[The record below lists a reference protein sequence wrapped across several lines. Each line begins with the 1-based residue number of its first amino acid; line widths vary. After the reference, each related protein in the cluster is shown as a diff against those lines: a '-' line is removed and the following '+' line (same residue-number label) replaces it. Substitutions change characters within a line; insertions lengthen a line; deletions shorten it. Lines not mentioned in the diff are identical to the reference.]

1 MTENIQSESVVEA
14 TEAPQTAADTTDI
27 KPSKRYGQFFWRS
40 WAIQDSWNYERQ
52 MNMGFLYGIAP
63 TIDRLY
69 PDENDPEQVE
79 KKKEGYQ
86 RHMAFYNCT
95 PQTSAFVLG
104 LASSM
109 EEEYARDPENFDPET
124 IGAVKT
130 SLMGPLSG
138 IGDSFFQGTIR
149 TIAFGLG
156 TSLAASGS
164 MLGPVLAMVISA
176 AFSIPITWFAGK
188 FGYEMGNS
196 FLEKLQSGAMEKI
209 MYACGIVGLMA
220 IGGMVATLI
229 GITTPLTFSD
239 GTLVLQDVLDGI
251 VPMMLDLGA
260 VMGMYWL
267 VKHNVK
273 TGWLLLICIVGGILV
288 NALGILA

>member
-1 MTENIQSESVVEA
+1 MSENTTAIQVS
-14 TEAPQTAADTTDI
+14 PN
-27 KPSKRYGQFFWRS
+27 KRYSQNFWRS

-69 PDENDPEQVE
+69 PDENDPEQVA
-79 KKKEGYQ
+79 KRKEAYE

-124 IGAVKT
+124 INAVKT

-156 TSLAASGS
+156 TALAAQGS

-176 AFSIPITWFAGK
+176 AFSIPITWYAGK

-196 FLEKLQSGAMEKI
+196 FLDRLQSGTMEKI

-229 GITTPLTFSD
+229 GITTPLTFSE
-239 GTLVLQDVLDGI
+239 GTVVLQDILNGI
-251 VPMMLDLGA
+251 VPMILDLAA

-273 TGWLLLICIVGGILV
+273 TSWLLAICIVGGIALS
-288 NALGILA
+288 ALGILA

>member
-1 MTENIQSESVVEA
+1 MSENTTAIQVS
-14 TEAPQTAADTTDI
+14 PI
-27 KPSKRYGQFFWRS
+27 KRYSQYFWRS

-69 PDENDPEQVE
+69 PDVNDPEQVAKRQE
-79 KKKEGYQ
+79 AYE

-124 IGAVKT
+124 INAVKT

-156 TSLAASGS
+156 TALAVQGS

-176 AFSIPITWFAGK
+176 AFSIPITWYAGK
-188 FGYEMGNS
+188 FGYKMGNS
-196 FLEKLQSGAMEKI
+196 FLDRLQSGTMEKI

-229 GITTPLTFSD
+229 GITTPLSLSG
-239 GTLVLQDVLDGI
+239 GTVVLQDILNGI
-251 VPMMLDLGA
+251 VPMILDLAA

-273 TGWLLLICIVGGILV
+273 TSWLLLICIVGGI
-288 NALGILA
+288 ALSAFGILA

>member
-1 MTENIQSESVVEA
+1 MSEKNRAVEV
-14 TEAPQTAADTTDI
+14 TPN
-27 KPSKRYGQFFWRS
+27 KRYAQYFWRS
-40 WAIQDSWNYERQ
+40 WAIQASWNYERQ

-63 TIDRLY
+63 TLDRLY
-69 PDENDPEQVE
+69 PDTSDPEQLARR
-79 KKKEGYQ
+79 KEAYQ

-95 PQTSAFVLG
+95 PQTSACVLG

-109 EEEYARDPENFDPET
+109 EEEYARDPENFDPES
-124 IGAVKT
+124 INAVKT

-149 TIAFGLG
+149 TIAFALG
-156 TSLAASGS
+156 TSLAVSGS
-164 MLGPVLAMVISA
+164 ILGPVLAMAISA
-176 AFSIPITWFAGK
+176 VFSIPITWLAGK

-196 FLEKLQSGAMEKI
+196 FLDRLHSGAMEKI

-229 GITTPLTFSD
+229 GITTPLTFSA
-239 GTLVLQDVLDGI
+239 GAVVIQDTLDGI
-251 VPMMLDLGA
+251 VPMVLSLGA

-267 VKHNVK
+267 IKHNVK
-273 TGWLLLICIVGGILV
+273 TRWLLLICIVGGIAL
-288 NALGILA
+288 NAAGIFV

>member
-1 MTENIQSESVVEA
+1 MTDNTTAIQVS
-14 TEAPQTAADTTDI
+14 PN
-27 KPSKRYGQFFWRS
+27 KRYSQYFWRS

-79 KKKEGYQ
+79 KKKEAYQ

-229 GITTPLTFSD
+229 GITTPLTFSE

-273 TGWLLLICIVGGILV
+273 TGWLLLICIVGGIIV

>member
-1 MTENIQSESVVEA
+1 MSENTSAIQVS
-14 TEAPQTAADTTDI
+14 PN
-27 KPSKRYGQFFWRS
+27 KRYSQYFWRS

-52 MNMGFLYGIAP
+52 MNMGFLFGIAP

-69 PDENDPEQVE
+69 PDENDPEQVA
-79 KKKEGYQ
+79 KRKEAYQ

-109 EEEYARDPENFDPET
+109 EEEYARDPENFDPES
-124 IGAVKT
+124 INAVKT

-156 TSLAASGS
+156 TALATQGS

-176 AFSIPITWFAGK
+176 VFSIPITWYAGK

-196 FLEKLQSGAMEKI
+196 FLDRLQSGTMEKI

-229 GITTPLTFSD
+229 GITTPLTFSE
-239 GTLVLQDVLDGI
+239 GTVVLQDILDGI
-251 VPMMLDLGA
+251 VPMILNLAA

-273 TGWLLLICIVGGILV
+273 TSWLLAICIIGGIVL
-288 NALGILA
+288 NALGLLA

>member
-1 MTENIQSESVVEA
+1 MSENTTAIQVS
-14 TEAPQTAADTTDI
+14 PN
-27 KPSKRYGQFFWRS
+27 KRYSQYFWRS

-69 PDENDPEQVE
+69 PDENDPEQVA
-79 KKKEGYQ
+79 KRKEAYE

-124 IGAVKT
+124 INAVKT

-156 TSLAASGS
+156 TALAAQGS

-176 AFSIPITWFAGK
+176 VFSIPITWYAGK

-196 FLEKLQSGAMEKI
+196 FLDRLQSGTMEKI

-229 GITTPLTFSD
+229 GITTPLTFSE
-239 GTLVLQDVLDGI
+239 GTVVLQDILNGI
-251 VPMMLDLGA
+251 VPMVLDLGA

-273 TGWLLLICIVGGILV
+273 TSWLLLLCIVGGIALS
-288 NALGILA
+288 ALGILA

>member
-1 MTENIQSESVVEA
+1 MSENTTAIQVS
-14 TEAPQTAADTTDI
+14 PN
-27 KPSKRYGQFFWRS
+27 KRYSQYFWRS

-69 PDENDPEQVE
+69 PDQNDPAQVE
-79 KKKEGYQ
+79 KRKEAYR

-124 IGAVKT
+124 INAVKT

-156 TSLAASGS
+156 TALATQGS

-176 AFSIPITWFAGK
+176 AFSIPITWYAGK

-196 FLEKLQSGAMEKI
+196 FLDRLQSGTMEKI

-229 GITTPLTFSD
+229 GITTPLTFSE
-239 GTLVLQDVLDGI
+239 GTVVLQDILDGI
-251 VPMMLDLGA
+251 VPMILNLAA

-273 TGWLLLICIVGGILV
+273 TSWLLAICIIGGIVL
-288 NALGILA
+288 NALGLLA

>member
-1 MTENIQSESVVEA
+1 MSENTTAIQVS
-14 TEAPQTAADTTDI
+14 PN
-27 KPSKRYGQFFWRS
+27 KRYSQYFWRS

-69 PDENDPEQVE
+69 PDENDPEQVA
-79 KKKEGYQ
+79 KRKEAYE

-124 IGAVKT
+124 INAVKT

-156 TSLAASGS
+156 TALAAQGS

-176 AFSIPITWFAGK
+176 AFSIPITWYAGK
-188 FGYEMGNS
+188 FGYEMGSS
-196 FLEKLQSGAMEKI
+196 FLDRLQSGTMEKI

-229 GITTPLTFSD
+229 GITTPLTFSE
-239 GTLVLQDVLDGI
+239 GTVVLQDILNGI
-251 VPMMLDLGA
+251 VPMILDLAA

-273 TGWLLLICIVGGILV
+273 TSWLLAICIVGGIALS
-288 NALGILA
+288 ALGILA

>member
-1 MTENIQSESVVEA
+1 MTDNTTAIQVS
-14 TEAPQTAADTTDI
+14 PN
-27 KPSKRYGQFFWRS
+27 KRYSQYFWRS

-69 PDENDPEQVE
+69 PDENDPEQVA
-79 KKKEGYQ
+79 KRKEAYE

-124 IGAVKT
+124 INAVKT

-156 TSLAASGS
+156 TALAMQGS
-164 MLGPVLAMVISA
+164 ILGPVLAMVISA
-176 AFSIPITWFAGK
+176 AFSVPITWYAGK

-196 FLEKLQSGAMEKI
+196 FLERLQSGAMEKI

-229 GITTPLTFSD
+229 GITTPLTFSE
-239 GTLVLQDVLDGI
+239 GTVVLQDILNGI
-251 VPMMLDLGA
+251 VPMVLDLGA
-260 VMGMYWL
+260 VMGMYYL
-267 VKHNVK
+267 IKRNVK
-273 TGWLLLICIVGGILV
+273 TTWMLAICILGGIAFSAFGL
-288 NALGILA
+288 LA

>member
-1 MTENIQSESVVEA
+1 MTDNTTAIQVS
-14 TEAPQTAADTTDI
+14 PN
-27 KPSKRYGQFFWRS
+27 KRYSQYFWRS

-69 PDENDPEQVE
+69 PDENDPEQVA
-79 KKKEGYQ
+79 KRKEAYE

-124 IGAVKT
+124 INAVKT

-156 TSLAASGS
+156 TALAMQGS
-164 MLGPVLAMVISA
+164 ILGPVLAMVISA
-176 AFSIPITWFAGK
+176 AFSVPITWYAGK

-196 FLEKLQSGAMEKI
+196 FLDRLQSGTMEKI

-229 GITTPLTFSD
+229 GITTPLTFSE
-239 GTLVLQDVLDGI
+239 GTVVLQDILNGI
-251 VPMMLDLGA
+251 VPMVLDLGA
-260 VMGMYWL
+260 VMGMYYL
-267 VKHNVK
+267 IKRNVK
-273 TGWLLLICIVGGILV
+273 TTWMLAICILGGI
-288 NALGILA
+288 ALSAFGLLA

>member
-1 MTENIQSESVVEA
+1 MTDNTTAIQVS
-14 TEAPQTAADTTDI
+14 PN
-27 KPSKRYGQFFWRS
+27 KRYSQYFWRS

-69 PDENDPEQVE
+69 PDENDPEQVA
-79 KKKEGYQ
+79 KRKEAYE

-124 IGAVKT
+124 INAVKT

-156 TSLAASGS
+156 TALAMQGS
-164 MLGPVLAMVISA
+164 ILGPILAMVISA
-176 AFSIPITWFAGK
+176 AFSVPITWYAGK

-196 FLEKLQSGAMEKI
+196 FLERLQSGAMEKI

-229 GITTPLTFSD
+229 GITTPLTFSE
-239 GTLVLQDVLDGI
+239 GTVVLQDILNGI
-251 VPMMLDLGA
+251 VPMVLDLGA
-260 VMGMYWL
+260 VMGMYYL
-267 VKHNVK
+267 IKRNVK
-273 TGWLLLICIVGGILV
+273 TTWLLAICILGGI
-288 NALGILA
+288 ALSAFGLLA

>member
-1 MTENIQSESVVEA
+1 MSENTTAIQVS
-14 TEAPQTAADTTDI
+14 PI
-27 KPSKRYGQFFWRS
+27 KRYSQYFWRS

-69 PDENDPEQVE
+69 PDVNDPEQVAKRQE
-79 KKKEGYQ
+79 AYE

-124 IGAVKT
+124 INAVKT

-156 TSLAASGS
+156 TALAVQGS

-176 AFSIPITWFAGK
+176 AFSIPITWYAGK
-188 FGYEMGNS
+188 FGYKMGNS
-196 FLEKLQSGAMEKI
+196 FLDRLQSGTMEKI

-229 GITTPLTFSD
+229 GITTPLSFSG
-239 GTLVLQDVLDGI
+239 GTVALQDILNGI
-251 VPMMLDLGA
+251 VPMILDLAA

-273 TGWLLLICIVGGILV
+273 TSWLLLICIVGGI
-288 NALGILA
+288 ALSAFGILA

>member
-1 MTENIQSESVVEA
+1 MTDNTTAIQVS
-14 TEAPQTAADTTDI
+14 PN
-27 KPSKRYGQFFWRS
+27 KRYSQYFWRS

-69 PDENDPEQVE
+69 PDENDPEQVA
-79 KKKEGYQ
+79 KRKEAYE

-109 EEEYARDPENFDPET
+109 EEEYARDPENFAPET
-124 IGAVKT
+124 INAVKT

-156 TSLAASGS
+156 TALAMQGS
-164 MLGPVLAMVISA
+164 ILGPVLAMVISA
-176 AFSIPITWFAGK
+176 AFSVPITWYAGK

-196 FLEKLQSGAMEKI
+196 FLERLQSGAMEKI

-229 GITTPLTFSD
+229 GITTPLTFSE
-239 GTLVLQDVLDGI
+239 GTVVLQDILNGI
-251 VPMMLDLGA
+251 VPMVLDLGA
-260 VMGMYWL
+260 VMGMYYL
-267 VKHNVK
+267 IKRNVK
-273 TGWLLLICIVGGILV
+273 TTWMLAICILGGIAFSAFGL
-288 NALGILA
+288 LA

>member
-1 MTENIQSESVVEA
+1 MSENTTAIQVS
-14 TEAPQTAADTTDI
+14 PI
-27 KPSKRYGQFFWRS
+27 KRYSQYFWRS

-69 PDENDPEQVE
+69 PDVNDPEQVAKRQE
-79 KKKEGYQ
+79 AYE

-124 IGAVKT
+124 INAVKT

-156 TSLAASGS
+156 TALAVQGS

-176 AFSIPITWFAGK
+176 AFSIPITWYASK
-188 FGYEMGNS
+188 FGYKMGNS
-196 FLEKLQSGAMEKI
+196 FLDRLQSGTMEKI

-229 GITTPLTFSD
+229 GITTPLSFSG
-239 GTLVLQDVLDGI
+239 GTVVLQDILNGI
-251 VPMMLDLGA
+251 VPMILDLAA

-273 TGWLLLICIVGGILV
+273 TSWLLLICIVGGI
-288 NALGILA
+288 ALSAFGILA

>member
-1 MTENIQSESVVEA
+1 MSENNTAIQV
-14 TEAPQTAADTTDI
+14 APN
-27 KPSKRYGQFFWRS
+27 KRYSQYFWRS

-69 PDENDPEQVE
+69 PDVNDPEQVA
-79 KKKEGYQ
+79 KRKEAYE

-124 IGAVKT
+124 INAVKT

-156 TSLAASGS
+156 TALAAQGS
-164 MLGPVLAMVISA
+164 MLGPVIAMVISA
-176 AFSIPITWFAGK
+176 AFSIPITWYAGK

-196 FLEKLQSGAMEKI
+196 FLDRLQSGTMEKI

-229 GITTPLTFSD
+229 GITTPLTFSE
-239 GTLVLQDVLDGI
+239 GTVVLQDILNGI
-251 VPMMLDLGA
+251 VPMVLDLGA

-273 TGWLLLICIVGGILV
+273 TSWLLLICIVGGI
-288 NALGILA
+288 ALSAFGILA

>member
-1 MTENIQSESVVEA
+1 MSENTTAIQVS
-14 TEAPQTAADTTDI
+14 PN
-27 KPSKRYGQFFWRS
+27 KRYSQFFWRS

-52 MNMGFLYGIAP
+52 MNMGFLFGIAP

-69 PDENDPEQVE
+69 PDENDPAQVA
-79 KKKEGYQ
+79 KRKEAYE

-124 IGAVKT
+124 INAVKT

-156 TSLAASGS
+156 TALATQGS

-176 AFSIPITWFAGK
+176 AFSIPITWYAGK

-196 FLEKLQSGAMEKI
+196 FLDRLQSGTMEKI

-229 GITTPLTFSD
+229 GITTPLTFSE
-239 GTLVLQDVLDGI
+239 GTVVLQDILNGI
-251 VPMMLDLGA
+251 VPMILDLAA

-273 TGWLLLICIVGGILV
+273 TTWLLLLCIVGGIALS
-288 NALGILA
+288 ALGILA

>member
-1 MTENIQSESVVEA
+1 MTDNTTAIQVS
-14 TEAPQTAADTTDI
+14 PN
-27 KPSKRYGQFFWRS
+27 KRYSQYFWRS

-69 PDENDPEQVE
+69 PDENDPEQVA
-79 KKKEGYQ
+79 KRKEAYE

-124 IGAVKT
+124 INAVKT

-156 TSLAASGS
+156 TSLAMQGS
-164 MLGPVLAMVISA
+164 ILGPVLAMLISA
-176 AFSIPITWFAGK
+176 AFSVPITWYAGK

-196 FLEKLQSGAMEKI
+196 FLDRLQSGAMEKI

-229 GITTPLTFSD
+229 GITTPLTFSE
-239 GTLVLQDVLDGI
+239 GTVVLQDILNGI
-251 VPMMLDLGA
+251 VPMVLDLGA
-260 VMGMYWL
+260 VMGMYL
-267 VKHNVK
+267 LIKRNVK
-273 TGWLLLICIVGGILV
+273 TTWMLAICILGGILLS
-288 NALGILA
+288 AIGILV

>member
-1 MTENIQSESVVEA
+1 MSENTTAIQVS
-14 TEAPQTAADTTDI
+14 PN
-27 KPSKRYGQFFWRS
+27 KRYSQYFWRS

-69 PDENDPEQVE
+69 PDENDPEQVA
-79 KKKEGYQ
+79 KRKEAYE

-124 IGAVKT
+124 INAVKT

-156 TSLAASGS
+156 TALAMQGS
-164 MLGPVLAMVISA
+164 VLGPVLAMVISA
-176 AFSIPITWFAGK
+176 AFSIPITWYAGK

-196 FLEKLQSGAMEKI
+196 FLERLQSGAMEKI

-229 GITTPLTFSD
+229 GITTPLTFSE
-239 GTLVLQDVLDGI
+239 GTVVLQDILNGI
-251 VPMMLDLGA
+251 VPMVLDLGA
-260 VMGMYWL
+260 VMGMYYL
-267 VKHNVK
+267 IKRNVK
-273 TGWLLLICIVGGILV
+273 TTWMLAICILGGI
-288 NALGILA
+288 ALSAFGLLA

>member
-1 MTENIQSESVVEA
+1 MSENTTAIQVS
-14 TEAPQTAADTTDI
+14 PI
-27 KPSKRYGQFFWRS
+27 KRYSQYFWRS

-69 PDENDPEQVE
+69 PDVNDPEQVAKRQE
-79 KKKEGYQ
+79 AYE

-109 EEEYARDPENFDPET
+109 EEEDARDPENFDPET
-124 IGAVKT
+124 INAVKT

-156 TSLAASGS
+156 TALAVQGS

-176 AFSIPITWFAGK
+176 AFSIPITWYAGK
-188 FGYEMGNS
+188 FGYKMGNS
-196 FLEKLQSGAMEKI
+196 FLDRLQSGTMEKI

-229 GITTPLTFSD
+229 GITTPLSFSG
-239 GTLVLQDVLDGI
+239 GTVVLQDILNGI
-251 VPMMLDLGA
+251 VPMILDLAA

-273 TGWLLLICIVGGILV
+273 TSWLLLICIVGGI
-288 NALGILA
+288 ALSAFGILA

>member
-1 MTENIQSESVVEA
+1 MSENTTAIQVS
-14 TEAPQTAADTTDI
+14 PN
-27 KPSKRYGQFFWRS
+27 KRYSQYFWRS

-69 PDENDPEQVE
+69 PDENDPEQVA
-79 KKKEGYQ
+79 KRKEAYE

-124 IGAVKT
+124 INAVKT

-156 TSLAASGS
+156 TALAAQGS

-176 AFSIPITWFAGK
+176 AFSIPITWYAGK

-196 FLEKLQSGAMEKI
+196 FLDRLQSGTMEKI

-229 GITTPLTFSD
+229 GITTPLTFSE
-239 GTLVLQDVLDGI
+239 GTVVLQDILNGI
-251 VPMMLDLGA
+251 VPMVLDLGA

-273 TGWLLLICIVGGILV
+273 TSWLLLLCIVGGIALS
-288 NALGILA
+288 ALGILA

>member
-1 MTENIQSESVVEA
+1 MSENTTAIQVS
-14 TEAPQTAADTTDI
+14 PN
-27 KPSKRYGQFFWRS
+27 KRYSQYFWRS

-69 PDENDPEQVE
+69 PDENDPEQVA
-79 KKKEGYQ
+79 KRKEAYE

-124 IGAVKT
+124 INAVKT

-156 TSLAASGS
+156 TALATQGS

-176 AFSIPITWFAGK
+176 AFSVPITWYAGK

-196 FLEKLQSGAMEKI
+196 FLDRLQSGTMEKI

-229 GITTPLTFSD
+229 GITTPLTFSE
-239 GTLVLQDVLDGI
+239 GTVVLQDILDGI
-251 VPMMLDLGA
+251 VPMILNLAA

-273 TGWLLLICIVGGILV
+273 TSWLLLLCIVGGIALS
-288 NALGILA
+288 ALGILA

>member
-1 MTENIQSESVVEA
+1 MTDNTTAIQVS
-14 TEAPQTAADTTDI
+14 PN
-27 KPSKRYGQFFWRS
+27 KRYSQYFWRS

-69 PDENDPEQVE
+69 PDENDPEQVA
-79 KKKEGYQ
+79 KRKEAYE

-124 IGAVKT
+124 INAVKT

-156 TSLAASGS
+156 TALAMQGS
-164 MLGPVLAMVISA
+164 ILGPVLAMVISA
-176 AFSIPITWFAGK
+176 AFSVPITWYAGK

-196 FLEKLQSGAMEKI
+196 FLERLQSGAMEKI

-229 GITTPLTFSD
+229 GITTPLTFSE
-239 GTLVLQDVLDGI
+239 GTVVLQDILNGI
-251 VPMMLDLGA
+251 VPMVLDLGA
-260 VMGMYWL
+260 VMGMYYL
-267 VKHNVK
+267 IKRNVK
-273 TGWLLLICIVGGILV
+273 TTWMLAICILGGI
-288 NALGILA
+288 ALSAFGLLA

>member
-1 MTENIQSESVVEA
+1 MSENTTAIQVS
-14 TEAPQTAADTTDI
+14 PN
-27 KPSKRYGQFFWRS
+27 KRYSQYFWRS

-69 PDENDPEQVE
+69 PDENDPEQVA
-79 KKKEGYQ
+79 KRKEAYE

-124 IGAVKT
+124 INAVKT

-156 TSLAASGS
+156 TALAAQGS

-176 AFSIPITWFAGK
+176 AFSIPITWYAGK

-196 FLEKLQSGAMEKI
+196 FLDRLQSGTMEKI

-229 GITTPLTFSD
+229 GITTPLTFSE
-239 GTLVLQDVLDGI
+239 GTVVLQDILNGI
-251 VPMMLDLGA
+251 VPMILDLGA

-273 TGWLLLICIVGGILV
+273 TTWLLLLCIVGGIALS
-288 NALGILA
+288 ALGILA

>member
-1 MTENIQSESVVEA
+1 MSEN
-14 TEAPQTAADTTDI
+14 TTAIEVSPT
-27 KPSKRYGQFFWRS
+27 KRYSQYFWRS

-69 PDENDPEQVE
+69 PDENDPEQVA
-79 KKKEGYQ
+79 KRKEAYQ

-124 IGAVKT
+124 INAVKT

-156 TSLAASGS
+156 TSLAAQGS
-164 MLGPVLAMVISA
+164 MLGPVLAMLISA
-176 AFSIPITWFAGK
+176 VFSVPITWYAGK
-188 FGYEMGNS
+188 FGYEMGHS
-196 FLEKLQSGAMEKI
+196 FLDRLQSGTMEKI

-229 GITTPLTFSD
+229 GITTPLTFSE
-239 GTLVLQDVLDGI
+239 GTVVLQDILNGI
-251 VPMMLDLGA
+251 VPMALDLAA

-273 TGWLLLICIVGGILV
+273 TSWLLLICIVGGIAL
-288 NALGILA
+288 NALGLLA

>member
-1 MTENIQSESVVEA
+1 MSENTTAIQVS
-14 TEAPQTAADTTDI
+14 PI
-27 KPSKRYGQFFWRS
+27 KRYSQYFWRS

-69 PDENDPEQVE
+69 PDVNDPEQVAKRQE
-79 KKKEGYQ
+79 AYV

-124 IGAVKT
+124 INAVKT

-156 TSLAASGS
+156 TALAVQGS

-176 AFSIPITWFAGK
+176 AFSIPITWYAGK
-188 FGYEMGNS
+188 FGYKMGNS
-196 FLEKLQSGAMEKI
+196 FLDRLQSGTMEKI

-229 GITTPLTFSD
+229 GITTPLSLSG
-239 GTLVLQDVLDGI
+239 GTVVLQDILNGI
-251 VPMMLDLGA
+251 VPMILDLAA

-267 VKHNVK
+267 VRHNVK
-273 TGWLLLICIVGGILV
+273 TSWLLLICIVGGI
-288 NALGILA
+288 ALSAFGILA

>member
-1 MTENIQSESVVEA
+1 MTDNTTAIQVS
-14 TEAPQTAADTTDI
+14 PN
-27 KPSKRYGQFFWRS
+27 KRYSQYFWRS

-69 PDENDPEQVE
+69 PDENDPEQVA
-79 KKKEGYQ
+79 KRKEAYE

-124 IGAVKT
+124 INAVKT

-156 TSLAASGS
+156 TALAAQGS

-176 AFSIPITWFAGK
+176 VFSIPITWYAGK

-196 FLEKLQSGAMEKI
+196 FLDRLQSGTMEKI

-229 GITTPLTFSD
+229 GITTPLTFSE
-239 GTLVLQDVLDGI
+239 GTVVLQDILNGI
-251 VPMMLDLGA
+251 VPMVLDLGA

-273 TGWLLLICIVGGILV
+273 TSWLLLLCIVGGIALS
-288 NALGILA
+288 ALGILA

>member
-1 MTENIQSESVVEA
+1 MSENTTAIQVS
-14 TEAPQTAADTTDI
+14 PN
-27 KPSKRYGQFFWRS
+27 KRYSQYFWRS

-69 PDENDPEQVE
+69 PDENDPEQVA
-79 KKKEGYQ
+79 KRKEAYE

-124 IGAVKT
+124 INAVKT

-156 TSLAASGS
+156 TALAAQGS

-176 AFSIPITWFAGK
+176 VFSIPITWYAGK

-196 FLEKLQSGAMEKI
+196 FLDRLQSGTMEKI

-229 GITTPLTFSD
+229 GITTPLTFSE
-239 GTLVLQDVLDGI
+239 GTVVLQDILNGI
-251 VPMMLDLGA
+251 VPMVLDLGA

-273 TGWLLLICIVGGILV
+273 TSWLLLFCIVGGI
-288 NALGILA
+288 ALSADRKSVV

>member
-1 MTENIQSESVVEA
+1 MSENTTAIQVSPA
-14 TEAPQTAADTTDI
+14 
-27 KPSKRYGQFFWRS
+27 KRYAQYFWRS

-69 PDENDPEQVE
+69 PDENDPEQVARR
-79 KKKEGYQ
+79 KEAYQ

-124 IGAVKT
+124 INAVKT

-156 TSLAASGS
+156 TALAMQGS

-176 AFSIPITWFAGK
+176 AFSVPITWYAGK

-196 FLEKLQSGAMEKI
+196 FLERLQSGTMEKI
-209 MYACGIVGLMA
+209 MYGCGIVGLMA

-239 GTLVLQDVLDGI
+239 GAVVIQDILNGI
-251 VPMMLDLGA
+251 VPMVLDLGA

-267 VKHNVK
+267 VKHNAK
-273 TGWLLLICIVGGILV
+273 TSWLLLLCIVGGIAL
-288 NALGILA
+288 NALGLFA

>member
-1 MTENIQSESVVEA
+1 MSENNTAIQVV
-14 TEAPQTAADTTDI
+14 PN
-27 KPSKRYGQFFWRS
+27 KRYSQYFWRS

-69 PDENDPEQVE
+69 PDENDPEQVA
-79 KKKEGYQ
+79 KRKEAYE

-124 IGAVKT
+124 INAVKT

-156 TSLAASGS
+156 TALAMQGS
-164 MLGPVLAMVISA
+164 ILGPVLAMVISA
-176 AFSIPITWFAGK
+176 AFSVPITWYAGK

-196 FLEKLQSGAMEKI
+196 FLERLQSGAMEKI

-229 GITTPLTFSD
+229 GITTPLTFSE
-239 GTLVLQDVLDGI
+239 GTVVLQDILNGI
-251 VPMMLDLGA
+251 VPMVLDLGA
-260 VMGMYWL
+260 VMGMYYL
-267 VKHNVK
+267 IKRNVK
-273 TGWLLLICIVGGILV
+273 TTWMLAICILGGI
-288 NALGILA
+288 ALSAFGLLA